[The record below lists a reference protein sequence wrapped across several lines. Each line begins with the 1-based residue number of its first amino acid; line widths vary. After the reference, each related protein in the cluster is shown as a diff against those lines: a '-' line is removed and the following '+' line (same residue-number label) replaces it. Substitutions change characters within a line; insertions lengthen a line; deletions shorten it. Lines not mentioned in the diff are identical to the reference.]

1 MSCRLHDNAPAPAGD
16 TADYHYQT
24 DNADHA

>member
-16 TADYHYQT
+16 TADYSHQT
-24 DNADHA
+24 DNADNA